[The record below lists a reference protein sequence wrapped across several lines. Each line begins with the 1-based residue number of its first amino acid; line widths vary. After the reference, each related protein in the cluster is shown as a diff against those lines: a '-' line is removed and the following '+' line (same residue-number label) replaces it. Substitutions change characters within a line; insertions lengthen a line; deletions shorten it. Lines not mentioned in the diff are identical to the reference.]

1 MNGKGLN
8 ICEEKLGQILID
20 SGKVSSTD
28 IENSLGIQNENVQH
42 KLLGRILL
50 ELDLVSKDDLVCA
63 LNRQLQSLEWE
74 RKLETNLSGDASS
87 EKEIKRIADKYKESE
102 YFDDLYEL
110 ISVITHK
117 IRNPLAGISAAAEV
131 LKERVEVNDANEK
144 FFDMIFKEIDRLEG
158 VVKKLYKT
166 FSNK

>member
-1 MNGKGLN
+1 MNGKDVN
-8 ICEEKLGQILID
+8 SCEERLGQILID
-20 SGKVSSTD
+20 SGKVSSID
-28 IENSLGIQNENVQH
+28 VENSLTMQKKNVRR

-50 ELDLVSKDDLVCA
+50 DQDLISKDDLLYA
-63 LNRQLQSLEWE
+63 LNRQLQSLERE
-74 RKLETNLSGDASS
+74 KKLETNLGGEVSS
-87 EKEIKRIADKYKESE
+87 EEAIKKIADKYRESE

-131 LKERVEVNDANEK
+131 LKERVGTNDANEK

>member
-1 MNGKGLN
+1 MGKN
-8 ICEEKLGQILID
+8 NDSCQRKLGQILID

-28 IENSLGIQNENVQH
+28 IENSLGIQKENVQH

-63 LNRQLQSLEWE
+63 LNRRLQSLEWE
-74 RKLETNLSGDASS
+74 RKLETSLSGEASS
-87 EKEIKRIADKYKESE
+87 EKEIKKIADKYKESE

-131 LKERVEVNDANEK
+131 LKERVETNDANEK

>member
-1 MNGKGLN
+1 MKGKDVN
-8 ICEEKLGQILID
+8 SYEERLGQILID
-20 SGKVSSTD
+20 SGKVSSAD
-28 IENSLGIQNENVQH
+28 LENSLALQKNNVQH

-50 ELDLVSKDDLVCA
+50 DHDLISKDDLVYA
-63 LNRQLQSLEWE
+63 LNRQLQSLERE
-74 RKLETNLSGDASS
+74 KKLETNLSGEVSS
-87 EKEIKRIADKYKESE
+87 EEGIKRIADKYKESE

-131 LKERVEVNDANEK
+131 LKERVGTNDANEK

>member
-1 MNGKGLN
+1 MKVKD
-8 ICEEKLGQILID
+8 IDSCEERLGQILID
-20 SGKVSSTD
+20 SGKISSVD
-28 IENSLGIQNENVQH
+28 VENSLAMQKKNIQR

-50 ELDLVSKDDLVCA
+50 DQDLISKDDLLYA
-63 LNRQLQSLEWE
+63 LNRQLQSLERE
-74 RKLETNLSGDASS
+74 KKQETNFGGEVSS
-87 EKEIKRIADKYKESE
+87 EEAIKRIADKYKESE

-131 LKERVEVNDANEK
+131 LKERVGTNDANEK